1 MTRTTIFHI
10 WYFLASLCLITIN
23 ISLRVYDHIRAK
35 TERGIE
41 LAEKGELDPYEVL
54 HYQIETGQA
63 REIAFDIH
71 LYTFCASIIL
81 AEIVII
87 AVIDF
92 HKKDELKELEKE
104 LEAHKK
110 EFKELRKKL
119 EARKKEYEEQL
130 RREAEL
136 TAENEKIKQR
146 IQENKIAIFLYKFFL
161 TIRKMEARSYHSF
174 TKEDNFNRTVLLLH
188 TLRNDIYIATIDELV
203 DIALYLEYNDHS
215 FTSRLMEDIPCLSR
229 LTVIYS
235 CLVRVGFS
243 DKEIARIFGVERQ
256 RLVLCRLELI
266 YRHGALDKLNKT
278 VDQYIKEL

>member
-1 MTRTTIFHI
+1 MTRTTFFHI
-10 WYFLASLCLITIN
+10 WYFLASLCLITLN

-41 LAEKGELDPYEVL
+41 LAEKGELNPYEVIR
-54 HYQIETGQA
+54 YFNENGQA
-63 REIAFDIH
+63 REIAFDIY
-71 LYTFCASIIL
+71 LYALGASMIL
-81 AEIVII
+81 AGIVII
-87 AVIDF
+87 AVMEF
-92 HKKDELKELEKE
+92 HSKDKLKEWEKE
-104 LEAHKK
+104 LEARKK
-110 EFKELRKKL
+110 EHEELKRTL

-136 TAENEKIKQR
+136 TAENEKIEKQ
-146 IQENKIAIFLYKFFL
+146 IQQEKITIFLYKFFL
-161 TIRKMEARSYHSF
+161 AIRRMEARSFHSF

-188 TLRNDIYIATIDELV
+188 TLRNDIYIATIDELT

-215 FTSRLMEDIPCLSR
+215 FTSRLMEDVPCLSR

-256 RLVLCRLELI
+256 RLVLCRLELA